1 MAHSFAAM
9 REVHVPISADSVG
22 TDHGD
27 GIRSIDASQPW
38 RCDSGAFA
46 WQIIE
51 GRVDVF
57 LVLDG
62 GLGRRLPVRS
72 YLPRSVLTS
81 IPASQLEGV
90 IVALAIPG
98 TLIATST
105 YVENSEL
112 QEIIAGLAVQGLAAD
127 AERIEILG
135 GRDSQLLT
143 EAQTQ
148 LTAVRT
154 AHRQSVG
161 DPVEEAVAL
170 LCDQEGV
177 VLTPGEVRG
186 QLSLLAEVQAKLG
199 ATTARGRSVILEGR
213 WWTRDGDAFVVRDS
227 ERDIVVVLPRSARH
241 RSLGRRSL
249 RYVAFTP
256 SLGTEQLV
264 DDELGSQLDTAAVVI
279 HRVMSSEPQGIR
291 SLLATARRSWRKEF
305 LWTTVLAL
313 GASFMGLLVPIVLG
327 KIIGVAVPSR
337 SNQALITLVLIMFCA
352 AFGLFIFE
360 LTRNYTLLRLGGE
373 VDRNL
378 LPAVWDRVL
387 RLPTNFFRQY
397 EVGDLNSR
405 IMGIDQARQ
414 LVGDLILV
422 TGLSAV
428 FAVVNLMLVA
438 IAVPALILPA
448 LGAIV
453 IFLVVCGVALRS
465 AQRFNRT
472 TAQAQ
477 GERDALALQLV
488 QGIAKIRVAGATA
501 TMFRRWAE
509 LMSYGQRQQMQ
520 AAMRNDVT
528 SVAAASLGL
537 TASLVVYIA
546 AMANG
551 ETINAATFAVFA
563 SALGMAS
570 GAAGSIVM
578 VVSQVG
584 RARVLIDRAEP
595 VLKTQTEET
604 RGGRHIDLN
613 GEVVFR
619 DLHFRYTAET
629 PLVLDGFTLTVPPR
643 SFTAIV
649 GASGCGKS
657 TVLRCLLGFE
667 ALERGSVELDGN
679 PLTELDLGDT
689 RRQFG
694 VVMQKFSLF
703 GGSILDNIIGGRDLT
718 LDDAWAA
725 AEQVGLADFVRGLP
739 MTMHTMLMDGGGT
752 LSGGQVQRLLLARA
766 VAGQPRVI
774 ILDEA
779 TSALDN
785 PTQRIVTDSLAAMT
799 ATRIVVAHRLS
810 TVQGADQIAVVDAGR
825 VVELGRHEELM
836 ALNGRYRELVE
847 RQI

>member
-1 MAHSFAAM
+1 MVDSFDAK
-9 REVHVPISADSVG
+9 REIHVPSSASSIG

-27 GIRSIDASQPW
+27 GARSVDASAPW
-38 RCDSGAFA
+38 RCDTGAFA
-46 WQIIE
+46 WRIVE

-57 LVLDG
+57 LVLEEG
-62 GLGRRLPVRS
+62 RGRRLPVHS
-72 YLPRSVLTS
+72 YLPGSELTS
-81 IPASQLEGV
+81 MPQLHVDGV
-90 IVALAIPG
+90 VIALAIPG
-98 TLIATST
+98 TV
-105 YVENSEL
+105 VEPIEYIESAQLSDLVERL
-112 QEIIAGLAVQGLAAD
+112 VVQGLASDVERLEVLGTRD
-127 AERIEILG
+127 A
-135 GRDSQLLT
+135 QLLT
-143 EAQTQ
+143 QAHSQ
-148 LTAVRT
+148 LTSVRT
-154 AHRQSVG
+154 DKRHIAV

-170 LCDQEGV
+170 LCAQEGV

-186 QLSLLAEVQAKLG
+186 QLGLLAEVQAKLG
-199 ATTARGRSVILEGR
+199 TTTARGRSVILEGR
-213 WWTRDGDAFVVRDS
+213 WWTRDGDAFVVRNAQS
-227 ERDIVVVLPRSARH
+227 DIVVVLPRSSRH
-241 RSLGRRSL
+241 RSLGKRSL
-249 RYVAFTP
+249 RYVAITP
-256 SLGTEQLV
+256 ALGTEQLV
-264 DDELGSQLDTAAVVI
+264 DDEYGAKLDVAAVVI
-279 HRVMSSEPQGIR
+279 HRVMSAEPQGIR

-305 LWTTVLAL
+305 LWTTILAL
-313 GASFMGLLVPIVLG
+313 GASLMGLLVPIVLG

-373 VDRNL
+373 VDRNV

-414 LVGDLILV
+414 LVGDMILV

-428 FAVVNLMLVA
+428 FAVVNLILVA
-438 IAVPALILPA
+438 IAVPALIMPA
-448 LGAIV
+448 LGAILV
-453 IFLVVCGVALRS
+453 FLIVCGIALRS

-472 TAQAQ
+472 SAQAQ

-501 TMFRRWAE
+501 TMFRRWAQM
-509 LMSYGQRQQMQ
+509 MSFGQRQQMQ
-520 AAMRNDVT
+520 AAMRNDIT

-563 SALGMAS
+563 SALGMAT

-584 RARVLIDRAEP
+584 RARVLIDRADP
-595 VLKTQTEET
+595 VLKTPTEET
-604 RGGRHIDLN
+604 QGGRHIDLN

-619 DLHFRYTAET
+619 DLHFRYSPDT
-629 PLVLDGFTLTVPPR
+629 PWVLDGFNLTVKPG
-643 SFTAIV
+643 SFTALV

-667 ALERGSVELDGN
+667 SLERGSVELDGN
-679 PLTELDLGDT
+679 PLTELDLGDI

-718 LDDAWAA
+718 LNDAWAA
-725 AEQVGLADFVRGLP
+725 AEQVGLAEFIRGLP

-766 VAGQPRVI
+766 VAGHPRLI

-785 PTQRIVTDSLAAMT
+785 PTQQIVTDSLSAMT

-825 VVELGRHEELM
+825 VIELGRHDELM
-836 ALNGRYRELVE
+836 ALKGRYRELVE